1 MSTESEK
8 RKHGSRIQK
17 TDRAIKR
24 QTAIAKQHN
33 FDQDVLNQSHRFSKR
48 HAMDCGNPGCAL
60 CGNPRHKH
68 KDGLTVQEKRF
79 YQDVE
84 AVRDSHSNGLK
95 SDDDTL

>member
-1 MSTESEK
+1 MSTEIEK
-8 RKHGSRIQK
+8 RRHGNRIQK

-24 QTAIAKQHN
+24 QAKIAKQHHL
-33 FDQDVLNQSHRFSKR
+33 DQDTLKQPRRFSKH
-48 HAMDCGNPGCAL
+48 HAMDCGNPGCGL
-60 CGNPRHKH
+60 CGNPRHTH